1 MREVRVPADLWQE
14 GDAAIAAWLYSGG
27 ELVREGSVIAELMV
41 EKSSFEI
48 VAPASGTL
56 TILIPAE
63 ESVSKG
69 QLVATID

>member
-1 MREVRVPADLWQE
+1 MSEVCVPAGLWQE
-14 GDAAIAAWLYSGG
+14 GEAAISAWLYSDG

-56 TILIPAE
+56 TILVAAE
-63 ESVSKG
+63 ESVAKG